1 MTMSANDLWRNII
14 RQLLTFGD
22 EISPRGIATKEFM
35 FLSDEFDM
43 NSPICYHQNRR
54 LNYSFSAAEAYF
66 IAHGDNRVENLAQ
79 YNKNIAQFS
88 DDGMIFNGSYGPP
101 FNSQLMYVV
110 NTLANDLYS
119 RQAVLTIWKEN
130 PVVSADIRCTIALQF
145 LVRNG
150 RIHTKVTMRSS
161 DVWLGIPYDLF
172 NFTIMTLRVLTLLNA
187 KLSDKISEPIK
198 LGTMHWSAGSSHI
211 YVHDIEKAKLV
222 LETGP
227 DKEIKPVPEKCFT
240 NWPYVVSSLIAC
252 RDKNLQDIKDNQ
264 LWEIRP

>member
-1 MTMSANDLWRNII
+1 MMLTANDLWRNII
-14 RQLLTFGD
+14 RELLTFGS

-35 FLSDEFDM
+35 FLSGEFDM
-43 NSPICYHQNRR
+43 NSPICYHQHRR

-66 IAHGDNRVENLAQ
+66 IAHGDNRVENLAE

-101 FNSQLMYVV
+101 FNNQLMYVI
-110 NTLANDLYS
+110 NTLVNDLYS

-130 PVVSADIRCTIALQF
+130 PVVSADVRCTVALQF
-145 LVRNG
+145 LVRDAH
-150 RIHTKVTMRSS
+150 IHTKVTMRSS

-172 NFTIMTLRVLTLLNA
+172 NFTIMTLRVLTILNN
-187 KLSDKISEPIK
+187 KLQDKISEPIK
-198 LGTMHWSAGSSHI
+198 LGTMHWSTGSSHI

-222 LETGP
+222 LENDP
-227 DKEIKPVPEKCFT
+227 DKTPAYVPKKCFT
-240 NWPYVVSSLIAC
+240 NWQYVVNSLLAC
-252 RDKNLQDIKDNQ
+252 RDKNAQFMKDYL